1 MRTIYGFD
9 RLGYTV
15 PVKISENKRNK
26 HVTLFC
32 DRVRFTIQ
40 EIESNN
46 FVLYRHKMDMYQN
59 EETAVLIAQGYRD
72 HTGIFHAVTR
82 YGEYRRSYPDM
93 TRAFAELI
101 IVTQAI

>member
-1 MRTIYGFD
+1 MRIIYDYD

-26 HVTLFC
+26 HITLFC
-32 DRVRFTIQ
+32 DHVRFTIQ
-40 EIESNN
+40 EIENNN
-46 FVLYRHKMDMYQN
+46 FVLYRHKLNECLQ

-72 HTGIFHAVTR
+72 HTGVFHAATR

-93 TRAFAELI
+93 IRAFAELI